1 MYLHLLYD
9 KKFAK
14 SQIGVFE
21 KYYPGQSLYV
31 FTRGADATGLEQY
44 NIMFFS
50 CWSIESLNSI
60 KKRCWEK
67 IEAILVYNATDI
79 HCVIALY
86 VKRSFQCRVY
96 WMFFG
101 SDLYDNLYYRYN
113 FPLIDNERKTVKKN
127 IKDKLKL
134 VKHWPLFRKFAAK
147 VDYFCFWNV
156 YDYELLTKYVN
167 TPAKFKFYT
176 HGLGLTLD
184 HDFTDYKTYNTE
196 CLVQINHSASWDGN
210 HLTLLKRLA
219 EIDSE
224 RKAKLLLPLSY
235 GSKSVVNDVERFVA
249 EEKLN
254 AQLLKDF
261 LPRDDYFK
269 VIDNVTTAIYGQ
281 HRQEG
286 GGNLVQAF
294 QSGAKVF
301 LREDCNLLQLYR
313 DWGLKVYSFE
323 KDLKSLDDLITPLS
337 REDQENNYIKIVE
350 GLSRDK
356 VDESMRFFFEE

>member
-9 KKFAK
+9 TKFSK
-14 SQIGVFE
+14 GQIELFE
-21 KYYPGQSLYV
+21 KHHPDQSLYLI
-31 FTRGADATGLEQY
+31 TRGDDTLGLDYY
-44 NIMFFS
+44 NVMLWDGLSKQSLQTIVER
-50 CWSIESLNSI
+50 CEGNIENVF
-60 KKRCWEK
+60 
-67 IEAILVYNATDI
+67 VYNATDI

-86 VKRSFQCRVY
+86 MKRHFQCRVY

-113 FPLIDNERKTVKKN
+113 FPLIDNERKTAKKY
-127 IKDKLKL
+127 ITDKLKL
-134 VKHWPLFRKFAAK
+134 FKHWPLFKRFAAK

-156 YDYELLTKYVN
+156 YDYELLAKYVN

-219 EIDSE
+219 EIDPE

-261 LPRDDYFK
+261 LPRDEYFK

-286 GGNLVQAF
+286 GGNLIKAF
-294 QSGAKVF
+294 QSGVKVF
-301 LREDCNLLQLYR
+301 LREDNNLLQLFR

-356 VDESMRFFFEE
+356 VDESMSNFFEE